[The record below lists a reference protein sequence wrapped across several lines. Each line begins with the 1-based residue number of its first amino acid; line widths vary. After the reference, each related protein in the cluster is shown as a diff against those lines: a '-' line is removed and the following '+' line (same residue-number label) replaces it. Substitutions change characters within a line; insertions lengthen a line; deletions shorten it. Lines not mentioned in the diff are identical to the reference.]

1 MLVTSMPE
9 EARTRVKR
17 IWTLLL
23 AAPLLA
29 AAADGETIWYSI
41 SAADGAPFGY
51 TSREVR
57 TGAGETEIVQTTEM
71 HVREGGS
78 PATRISDRTIVR
90 LDRTGRPVAMTD
102 RAETGRSWVTL
113 EVRIGANEAE
123 ITRQTSLER
132 RTITVPLPADT
143 RFDDGQG
150 LLRDWNPAATPRL
163 EYFGFSLSAMAVE
176 RVVVAVAPG
185 SVPDA
190 EGRIAALRLRYDGT
204 DLRAVQRLQLG
215 PDHRILASTQPM
227 FGAGITTSLSDRATA
242 LAPHLPYRALR
253 ASMVRSPFRI
263 SDAAM
268 RGHIRFRFGFADG
281 LAFALPATGEQR
293 VTAGADGVALD
304 ICQSCGPGLAHD
316 PASLAD
322 ALRPTMWM
330 QSDDR
335 RLLAIARPIAQLR
348 VSDARKMELL
358 LHAALPYLTR
368 IDFAGHFSALE
379 TLQRR
384 AGDCTEA
391 SVLLAALGRAAG
403 IPTRV
408 VNGLVYSRPIYHG
421 VSNVFMPHS
430 WTLAYVDGA
439 WRSFDLALGNFDATH
454 IALTVGDGDA
464 RSVQAA
470 LQLGALLRWD
480 GMTEIR
486 PRPANQEPVGAAGA
500 SGSS

>member
-1 MLVTSMPE
+1 
-9 EARTRVKR
+9 VKR

-41 SAADGAPFGY
+41 AAADGAPFGY
-51 TSREVR
+51 SAREVR
-57 TGAGETEIVQTTEM
+57 TSGGGTEIVQTTEM
-71 HVREGGS
+71 RVQEGAN
-78 PATRISDRTIVR
+78 PTTRIRERTIVR
-90 LDRTGRPVAMTD
+90 LDRAGRPVAMSD
-102 RAETGRSWVTL
+102 RVETGRSWVAL
-113 EVRIGANEAE
+113 EARIGAGEAE
-123 ITRQTSLER
+123 ITRQTPLDR
-132 RTITVPLPADT
+132 RTITVSLPQDV
-143 RFDDGQG
+143 RFDDGQE
-150 LLRDWNPAATPRL
+150 LLRDWNPAAAPRL
-163 EYFGFSLSAMAVE
+163 EYRSFNLSAMAVE
-176 RVVVAVAPG
+176 RVVVEAAPG
-185 SVPDA
+185 SAPDA
-190 EGRIAALRLRYDGT
+190 EGRIALLRMRYDGAN
-204 DLRAVQRLQLG
+204 LRAVQRLQLG
-215 PDHRILASTQPM
+215 RDRRLAAITQPM
-227 FGAGITTSLSDRATA
+227 FGAGITTSVTDRATA
-242 LAPHLPYRALR
+242 LASHPPYRALR
-253 ASMVRSPFRI
+253 ASMVRSPYRI

-268 RGHIRFRFGFADG
+268 QGHIRYRFSFADG
-281 LAFALPATGEQR
+281 LGFALPETGEQR
-293 VTAGADGVALD
+293 AAAGAGGVALD
-304 ICQSCGPGLAHD
+304 ICRDCGPGLAHD

-335 RLLAIARPIAQLR
+335 RILAIARPIARLH
-348 VSDARKMELL
+348 VSDARKMDLL
-358 LHAALPYLTR
+358 VRAAQPYLTR

-408 VNGLVYSRPIYHG
+408 VNGLAYSRPLYHG

-470 LQLGALLRWD
+470 LQLAALLRWD

-486 PRPANQEPVGAAGA
+486 PRRAAN
-500 SGSS
+500 

>member
-1 MLVTSMPE
+1 M
-9 EARTRVKR
+9 KR
-17 IWTLLL
+17 WTLLL

-41 SAADGAPFGY
+41 AAADGAPFGY

-57 TGAGETEIVQTTEM
+57 TGADGTEIVQTTEM
-71 HVREGGS
+71 RVQEGAS
-78 PATRISDRTIVR
+78 PPTRISERTIVR
-90 LDRTGRPVAMTD
+90 LNRAGRPVSMSD

-113 EVRIGANEAE
+113 EARIGAAEAE
-123 ITRQTSLER
+123 ITRATPLDR
-132 RTITVPLPADT
+132 RTAVVPLPADV

-150 LLRDWNPAATPRL
+150 LLRDWNPAAAPRL
-163 EYFGFSLSAMAVE
+163 EYLSFSLSAMAVE
-176 RVVVAVAPG
+176 RVVIEIAPG
-185 SVPDA
+185 SAPDA
-190 EGRIAALRLRYDGT
+190 GGRLAALRLRYDGR
-204 DLRAVQRLQLG
+204 DLRAIQRLQLA
-215 PDHRILASTQPM
+215 PDHRLIAVTQPM
-227 FGAGITTSLSDRATA
+227 FGAGITTSVTDRATA
-242 LAPHLPYRALR
+242 LGPHPPYHALR
-253 ASMVRSPFRI
+253 AAMVRSPYRI
-263 SDAAM
+263 SNAAM
-268 RGHIRFRFGFADG
+268 QGHIRYRFGFVDG
-281 LAFALPATGEQR
+281 LAFALPETGEQR
-293 VTAGADGVALD
+293 AAAGPDGVALD
-304 ICQSCGPGLAHD
+304 ICGGCGPGLARD

-322 ALRPTMWM
+322 ARRPTMWM
-330 QSDDR
+330 QSDNR
-335 RLLAIARPIAQLR
+335 RLLAIARPIARLR

-358 LHAALPYLTR
+358 VHAALPYLTR

-430 WTLAYVDGA
+430 WTLAFVDGA

-454 IALTVGDGDA
+454 IALTIGDGDA

-470 LQLGALLRWD
+470 LQLAALLRWD

-486 PRPANQEPVGAAGA
+486 PRQEPAGA